1 MRGKH
6 VPTVFVLIAVAI
18 SLVVLVLTA
27 SMRAADVQWA
37 YVHMAVAAATALFVA
52 FVGIRQCRALLD
64 KGASA
69 SAVASSNAFYMGI
82 VWAWGALALV
92 ATYATGVL
100 IWKEWWQ
107 FLIGFA
113 AAAILSFYFSSALK
127 RNAMAGR
134 EDETLLSRSRI
145 VAKVQLVAMV
155 ITMLGL
161 LIDGKMWRFLVVRYT
176 DWAANDVFFFGAM
189 AIALISGY
197 ALKANKHP

>member
-6 VPTVFVLIAVAI
+6 VPTVFVLIAVAV

-92 ATYATGVL
+92 ATYATGADAVSAGLMWPEARTQLGNKAAVIEQPRGRGHVVAFVEDPNFRAFMEGTELLFINAVL
-100 IWKEWWQ
+100 
-107 FLIGFA
+107 
-113 AAAILSFYFSSALK
+113 
-127 RNAMAGR
+127 
-134 EDETLLSRSRI
+134 
-145 VAKVQLVAMV
+145 
-155 ITMLGL
+155 LGP
-161 LIDGKMWRFLVVRYT
+161 
-176 DWAANDVFFFGAM
+176 A
-189 AIALISGY
+189 
-197 ALKANKHP
+197 H